1 MSITWFEQMTP
12 NRRVLLHWRLV
23 TCYSYQWCRI
33 GYSSKVLKSC
43 QMSKKTIALLLFICS
58 NTCNLW
64 FHIFVKL
71 CSYSYM
77 DHVNCVKKW
86 VSFLVFILDLLFR
99 ILGLGWVRVDLE
111 PVWYGSRF
119 TQNQKRFRN
128 PETFLIWNRITLEN
142 VWLDFWFQFHERGGR
157 LKWPI
162 YPWVE

>member
-1 MSITWFEQMTP
+1 VVNLLIYQTDLQTVDTSAISSGSSFQLKCWYHMSITWFEQMAA

-111 PVWYGSRF
+111 PVRF
-119 TQNQKRFRN
+119 QIHSES
-128 PETFLIWNRITLEN
+128 ETF
-142 VWLDFWFQFHERGGR
+142 
-157 LKWPI
+157 
-162 YPWVE
+162 